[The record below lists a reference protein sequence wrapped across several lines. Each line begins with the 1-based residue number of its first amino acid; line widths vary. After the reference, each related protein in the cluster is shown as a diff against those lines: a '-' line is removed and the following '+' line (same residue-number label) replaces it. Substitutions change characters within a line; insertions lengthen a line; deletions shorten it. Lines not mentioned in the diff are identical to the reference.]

1 MSSLQQYA
9 RRVLWMRHIPGFSIW
24 NRLLHR
30 QEHPSLA
37 REVFGLR
44 FQHPVGLAP
53 VLERQVDL
61 LDECEGLG
69 FSFTGFIPGETP
81 VKTIAERLQERKSPI
96 VAGIELRAEGGSEEE
111 AKGRLLHQFS
121 LLYDFS
127 DYFIVDINRE
137 SGLTSLDDFS
147 DWTDLLDELLN
158 LRLCYEKYKPI
169 LLRIAP
175 FHTEEEMTRVLD
187 FSLLSGL
194 DGIVAPGTDK
204 VHFCTTYVQGR
215 IPVVGSGAVTTPE
228 EALALLEAGASLI
241 EVGQGLRENAPK
253 TARLLLQAIE
263 NSNQK
268 K

>member
-9 RRVLWMRHIPGFSIW
+9 RQILWMRHIPGFRIW

-30 QEHPSLA
+30 QEHAALA
-37 REVFGLR
+37 REVFGIR

-53 VLERQVDL
+53 VLERQVEL
-61 LDECEGLG
+61 LDECEDLG
-69 FSFTGFIPGETP
+69 FSFTGLIPGETP
-81 VKTIAERLQERKSPI
+81 VKSIAERLQERKSPI
-96 VAGIELRAEGGSEEE
+96 VVAIELRAEGDTEEQ
-111 AKGRLLHQFS
+111 AKKQLLRQFS

-127 DYFIVDINRE
+127 DLFVVDINRE

-147 DWTDLLDELLN
+147 DWTELIDELLN
-158 LRLCYEKYKPI
+158 LRLCYERYKPI

-175 FHTEEEMTRVLD
+175 MHTEEEMARVLD

-194 DGIVAPGTDK
+194 DGIVAPGPAK
-204 VHFCTTYVQGR
+204 VRFCAEYAKGLLP
-215 IPVVGSGAVTTPE
+215 IVGSGAVTTPE
-228 EALALLEAGASLI
+228 EALALLDAGASLI
-241 EVGQGLRENAPK
+241 EVGQGLRANAPK
-253 TARLLLQAIE
+253 TARRLLQAIE